1 MRITSEQLRQI
12 IREELG
18 RMNEGRRGEDEGRH
32 GMSYG
37 YGSFGGGYPRG
48 GDDEGPRYGRA
59 PRSAESL
66 GWKVGDR
73 VKGAAVQGT
82 VTSVSSWD
90 MGVKVDW
97 DDGNSGEYDG
107 KYLARA

>member
-18 RMNEGRRGEDEGRH
+18 RMNESRRGGRH
-32 GMSYG
+32 GMDYDYS
-37 YGSFGGGYPRG
+37 SFGGGYPRG
-48 GDDEGPRYGRA
+48 GEDEGPRYGRA

-73 VKGAAVQGT
+73 VKGAAVEGT